1 MHSETPPPSTKS
13 WLKAKLQTIKR
24 VIGFHFSDEVLISI
38 LVCLISREKH
48 LILICKQE
56 NMEELR
62 NMTEQA
68 KSQTI
73 AEFTS
78 SLFIN
83 KARDENL
90 YLLSNDAPEE
100 ITIKTQKSSRS
111 LRTVD
116 SNKSNDKKLTVTSTA
131 HDLART
137 KRRSNMSYNSSNPK
151 DLLNTES
158 NTLEYSQAGSSGI
171 IGGGD
176 ESMGSNTLYPD
187 SGDNNSQKHRERS
200 RLYDGPKESNIS
212 FNRSS
217 SLKTS
222 RRKNT
227 AISSTSI
234 KQQPNDNSNTSEKMS
249 STLLLSIRPKLSV
262 STGQSRKNTQPI
274 NHQPHISPSPT
285 QTPNTPSDYTFSK
298 KKHESLS
305 TAGIFD
311 PPSPYFSNSRKLA
324 HAVIIE
330 SLTEANETIHALL
343 MEILVKK
350 QVVDRSSVCGLPKP
364 FIIVALL
371 PITDSNSYDIP
382 RQLLDRFFISYT
394 YESVIGIPSGG
405 GRSPMNVNRHNVIV
419 HNDMERYIRDV
430 VVGIR
435 THRLVKGGVTAR
447 SYLDFVTLIKALA
460 AILQHH
466 YVTPKLVLFAS
477 EKVFCHRLILRD
489 IKDDKSIMY
498 GTSITTLMRRRK
510 LLSKVLTSGDI
521 VADVLQCVWPPV

>member
-1 MHSETPPPSTKS
+1 MHSETPPSTKS

-38 LVCLISREKH
+38 LIFQIIFGLTCATIN
-48 LILICKQE
+48 C
-56 NMEELR
+56 EEP
-62 NMTEQA
+62 
-68 KSQTI
+68 QTI

-90 YLLSNDAPEE
+90 YLLSNDSPEE

-158 NTLEYSQAGSSGI
+158 NTLEYGQAGSSSI

-200 RLYDGPKESNIS
+200 RLYDSPKESNVS

-217 SLKTS
+217 SLTTS

-234 KQQPNDNSNTSEKMS
+234 QQQPNDNSNTSEKMS

-262 STGQSRKNTQPI
+262 STGQSRKNTQSI

-305 TAGIFD
+305 TSGIFD

-350 QVVDRSSVCGLPKP
+350 QVVDRTSVYGLPKP

-382 RQLLDRFFISYT
+382 RQLLDRFFINYT

-405 GRSPMNVNRHNVIV
+405 GRSPMNVNRRNALIRNSVNNVII

-447 SYLDFVTLIKALA
+447 SYLDFMTLIKALA

-510 LLSKVLTSGDI
+510 LLPKVLTSGDI

>member
-1 MHSETPPPSTKS
+1 MHSETPPSTKS

-68 KSQTI
+68 KPQTI

-90 YLLSNDAPEE
+90 YLLSNDSPEE

-158 NTLEYSQAGSSGI
+158 NTLEYGQAGSSSI

-200 RLYDGPKESNIS
+200 RLYDSPKESNVS

-217 SLKTS
+217 SLTTS

-234 KQQPNDNSNTSEKMS
+234 QQQPNDNSNTSEKMS

-262 STGQSRKNTQPI
+262 STGQSRKNTQSI

-305 TAGIFD
+305 TSGIFD

-350 QVVDRSSVCGLPKP
+350 QVVDRTSVYGLPKP

-382 RQLLDRFFISYT
+382 RQLVS
-394 YESVIGIPSGG
+394 G
-405 GRSPMNVNRHNVIV
+405 GRSPMNVNRRNALIRNSVNNVII

-447 SYLDFVTLIKALA
+447 SYLDFMTLIKALA

-510 LLSKVLTSGDI
+510 LLPKVLTSGDI